1 MNPLYKEMGVLVTRD
16 KEKIE
21 GLNDCLP
28 QSSLS
33 SVLGKVSDQVNED
46 LPIVAEGQI

>member
-1 MNPLYKEMGVLVTRD
+1 MSEIKEGVEKKKNMNPLYKEMGVLVTRD

-33 SVLGKVSDQVNED
+33 SVLGKVSD
-46 LPIVAEGQI
+46 